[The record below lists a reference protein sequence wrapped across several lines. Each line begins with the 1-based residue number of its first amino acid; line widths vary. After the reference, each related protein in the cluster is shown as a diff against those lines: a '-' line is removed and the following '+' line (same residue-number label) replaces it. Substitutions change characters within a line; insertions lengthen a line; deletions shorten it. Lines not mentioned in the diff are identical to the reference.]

1 MSYGKRRS
9 HSYETICIERIEK
22 GINSI
27 KSGRRTGEEVGQD
40 LEFFFNK
47 LEDINKEMYE
57 DLHMQ
62 YCIARLESQ
71 QSKEIKE
78 IHS

>member
-1 MSYGKRRS
+1 MGYKAKRGR
-9 HSYETICIERIEK
+9 SYEAVCIDKIEK
-22 GINSI
+22 GIRSI
-27 KSGRRTGEEVGQD
+27 KMGHRTGESVGHD

-47 LEDINKEMYE
+47 LEVINQAMYE

-62 YCIARLESQ
+62 YCIARLEAEK
-71 QSKEIKE
+71 KEIKD

>member
-1 MSYGKRRS
+1 MGYNRKKG
-9 HSYETICIERIEK
+9 HGYETICIDRIEK

-27 KSGRRTGEEVGQD
+27 KTGRRSGEAVGQD

-62 YCIARLESQ
+62 YCLARLESQ
-71 QSKEIKE
+71 ESKEIKN

>member
-1 MSYGKRRS
+1 MRYYTKRS
-9 HSYETICIERIEK
+9 NSYEAVCIKKIEQ
-22 GINSI
+22 GIRSI
-27 KSGRRTGEEVGQD
+27 KMGHRTGDTVGKD

-47 LEDINKEMYE
+47 LEEINNAMYE

-62 YCIARLESQ
+62 YCIARLEAE
-71 QSKEIKE
+71 KEIKD